1 MRQLQITAPAA
12 KPLTNTC
19 AIDARPGEAPSSSI
33 GAEFGL
39 IDCSLRERSS
49 NIGPINMGPLISGMI
64 NGIVLPVMIP
74 LINEA
79 AAALWVVPQMAGLSL
94 VNAALPMRN
103 DVVAVAADAL
113 YAPDGR
119 PVESLATPPPT

>member
-1 MRQLQITAPAA
+1 
-12 KPLTNTC
+12 
-19 AIDARPGEAPSSSI
+19 
-33 GAEFGL
+33 
-39 IDCSLRERSS
+39 
-49 NIGPINMGPLISGMI
+49 MI

-94 VNAALPMRN
+94 VNAALTMRS

-119 PVESLATPPPT
+119 PAESPATPPPT

>member
-1 MRQLQITAPAA
+1 
-12 KPLTNTC
+12 
-19 AIDARPGEAPSSSI
+19 
-33 GAEFGL
+33 
-39 IDCSLRERSS
+39 
-49 NIGPINMGPLISGMI
+49 MGPLISGMI

-94 VNAALPMRN
+94 VNAALTMRN